1 MRKYFGTDGIR
12 GKANEFPM
20 TADFS
25 LKLGQA
31 AGHLFKNTKGE
42 KHKIVIGK
50 DTRISGYM
58 FESALVSGI
67 CSMGVDAV
75 LVGVLPTP
83 AIAMIT
89 RSIRADA
96 GIVISASHNPFYDN
110 GIKFFSSDGYKLPD
124 ETELSLEKMIEENTI
139 NVSQDYVGKAYRIET
154 AIGRYVEFS
163 KRTFEKNA
171 DLKGL
176 KIVLDCAN
184 GATYKVGPM
193 AISELGADVILINNA
208 PNGKN
213 INDNCGAVYPNLL
226 AEKVLEHNAH
236 LGISFDGD
244 GDRVIF
250 VDEKGNVIDGDL
262 IMGICG
268 KYMKQRN
275 ELNDSTIVATVMSN
289 LGFEQSLKSAGINL
303 IRSDVGDRAVLT
315 DMRKHGYNLGGEQSG
330 HMIFS
335 DYNTTGDGLISALQL
350 LKVVVMEGKPLS
362 ELAQFIELFPQ
373 VLKNVTVAEK
383 LPLSELRETSSLITS
398 IENELGKAG
407 RILVRYSGTERKLRV
422 MLEGEDQG
430 IITNHADTIAAAA
443 VHEID
448 KIVSARK

>member
-20 TADFS
+20 TADFT

-31 AGHLFKNTKGE
+31 AAHLFKNTKGE

-110 GIKFFSSDGYKLPD
+110 GIKFFSAEGYKLPD
-124 ETELSLEKMIEENTI
+124 EIELNIENMIENNKIVISENNI
-139 NVSQDYVGKAYRIET
+139 GKAYRIET
-154 AIGRYVEFS
+154 AIGRYVEYS
-163 KRTFEKNA
+163 KRTFEKSA

-193 AISELGADVILINNA
+193 AISELGADVILINNN
-208 PNGKN
+208 PDGKN
-213 INDNCGAVYPNLL
+213 INENCGAVYPNLL
-226 AEKVLEHNAH
+226 AEKVLEHKAH

-250 VDEKGNVIDGDL
+250 VDEKGNIIDGDF

-268 KYMKQRN
+268 RFMHQRG
-275 ELNDSTIVATVMSN
+275 ELNNSTIVATVMSN
-289 LGFEQSLKSAGINL
+289 LGFERSLKSHNISL
-303 IRSDVGDRAVLT
+303 VRSDVGDRAVLA
-315 DMRKHGYNLGGEQSG
+315 DMRKYGYNLGGEQSG

-350 LKVVVMEGKPLS
+350 LKVIVLEGKPLS
-362 ELAQFIELFPQ
+362 ELAEFIELYPQ
-373 VLKNVTVAEK
+373 ILKNVSVSDK
-383 LPLSELRETSSLITS
+383 IPLYNLKDTSGLIKS
-398 IENELGKAG
+398 IESKLGKSG
-407 RILVRYSGTERKLRV
+407 RILVRYSGTEKKLRV
-422 MLEGEDQG
+422 MLEGEDQS
-430 IITNHADTIAAAA
+430 IITNYADSIAASAI
-443 VHEID
+443 HEID
-448 KIVSARK
+448 KMVGV